1 MKTLIQELRGEHE
14 VILNRLDQLEQA
26 LQSGDTG
33 HIADFLDFLQTYVE
47 ERHHAKEERDL
58 FPRMRED
65 PFLAQIAD
73 TLLEEHDD
81 ARRMVEQM
89 RSGGDPAELLALYA
103 DNLRWHIAKENSM
116 IFESAEHSL
125 TR

>member
-1 MKTLIQELRGEHE
+1 MKALIQELRAEHE
-14 VILNRLDQLEQA
+14 VILGRLDQLEHA
-26 LQSGDTG
+26 LQSGDAAQ
-33 HIADFLDFLQTYVE
+33 IADFIDFLQTFVE
-47 ERHHAKEERDL
+47 QRHHAKEEQEL

-89 RSGGDPAELLALYA
+89 RGGDPAELLALYA

>member
-14 VILNRLDQLEQA
+14 VILNRLDQMEQA
-26 LQSGDTG
+26 LQNGDAAQ
-33 HIADFLDFLQTYVE
+33 IADFIDFLQTYVE
-47 ERHHAKEERDL
+47 ERHHAKEEHEL

-81 ARRMVEQM
+81 ARRMVQQL
-89 RSGGDPAELLALYA
+89 RSGGDSAELLALYA